1 MHREEQRLYS
11 VLPRNHTERSGKS
24 NLMNTID
31 EQIREW
37 EPMIHYVIRHLSIHP
52 NEQEDCAQIA
62 RIALWEALNRGCTL
76 SKTYCFQRI
85 RGAILNHQQK
95 NARHLKHEVAAE
107 RIPETC
113 IESERRFHDWL
124 DEQKM
129 LLSPRHFELLCHL
142 IDGTESTLPYSPSR
156 LRAYKADVQ
165 RELRE
170 AIQMKE

>member
-1 MHREEQRLYS
+1 M
-11 VLPRNHTERSGKS
+11 K
-24 NLMNTID
+24 TID
-31 EQIREW
+31 EQITEW
-37 EPMIHYVIRHLSIHP
+37 EPMIHYVIRNLNIHP
-52 NEQEDCAQIA
+52 NEQDDCVQIA

-107 RIPETC
+107 RLPEQCMT
-113 IESERRFHDWL
+113 SERHLFDWL
-124 DEQKM
+124 DEQRKN
-129 LLSPRHFELLCHL
+129 LSPRHFELLCHL
-142 IDGTESTLPYSPSR
+142 IDGTEQTLDYSASR

-170 AIQMKE
+170 ELYSKE

>member
-1 MHREEQRLYS
+1 
-11 VLPRNHTERSGKS
+11 
-24 NLMNTID
+24 MNCHMNQID
-31 EQIREW
+31 NQIHEW

-85 RGAILNHQQK
+85 RGAVLNHQQK

-107 RIPETC
+107 RIPEQCMT
-113 IESERRFHDWL
+113 SERNLFDWL
-124 DEQKM
+124 DEQRL

-142 IDGTESTLPYSPSR
+142 IDGTEQTLSYSPSR

-165 RELRE
+165 RELKE
-170 AIQMKE
+170 AINLKE